1 MGKNNMM
8 SVEVGGMEKG
18 IVSPLRPV
26 SEMLTEYG
34 LSMVNAASKRGEKT
48 VPSYPHEED
57 LINTLGGIVS
67 SIDELR
73 ILGAM
78 WIEATFP
85 SCGHDGPSVNTV
97 ADLLYVVFDPVQSFA
112 KTAIIKDMM
121 KRGVIVNSESNR
133 PYSMRD
139 NARQFINRN
148 IALSEGIMEHIAE
161 LDARVDNVM
170 DETQTGTLLTFS
182 NKKEETFEDMKMH
195 YLKRNESAIT
205 LSDHFLE
212 QDLVARI
219 HVAAHSGNKDVRL
232 KMQEMGIYTGPIK
245 REESAAVADRN
256 VIILYGPPGTGK
268 TSAAYALAGELRLPL
283 LTLNVDDVI
292 ASLWGES
299 EENMRAAFEEYE
311 YAAKLLGKRPVLLMD
326 ECDSLLVKRTRE
338 SGNGNIGNAMAN
350 VVNVALQEIEKFRGT
365 LIMTTN
371 DIESLD
377 PAFARR
383 VDESIKLDYP
393 STDLQRK
400 MWQKYLNINAPGV
413 DAIDIE
419 ALLAAGN
426 LTGAHIVK
434 VIERTVKQQLI
445 KQGDHFALTTE
456 DLIHEIHHEL
466 KSFDRSLLS
475 KNSIDSAEM
484 FRETQKGAFGF
495 V

>member
-1 MGKNNMM
+1 MGKNMM

-57 LINTLGGIVS
+57 LIHALSGIAS

-161 LDARVDNVM
+161 LDARVDTAM

-205 LSDHFLE
+205 LADHFLE
-212 QDLVARI
+212 HDLVSRI

-256 VIILYGPPGTGK
+256 VIILYGPPGPGK
-268 TSAAYALAGELRLPL
+268 TSAAYALAGELGLPL
-283 LTLNVDDVI
+283 LTLAVDDVI
-292 ASLWGES
+292 ASVWGES

-393 STDLQRK
+393 SMDLQRK

-445 KQGDHFALTTE
+445 KQGDDFVFFTSHLL
-456 DLIHEIHHEL
+456 DEIHHEL
-466 KSFDRSLLS
+466 KSF
-475 KNSIDSAEM
+475 
-484 FRETQKGAFGF
+484 
-495 V
+495 